1 MSLILNLPNKC
12 QITITQKIRL
22 KSKALCELTNKTQ
35 KTVLGFGELELIL
48 MTLKFQ
54 KNLPN

>member
-22 KSKALCELTNKTQ
+22 KSKVLCELTNKTQ